1 MSRNTRIG
9 LDLLVI
15 TLGCALYGFGLV
27 YINIA
32 NHLAEGGVTGITL
45 LIRYWWGLDPA
56 YSTVLLN
63 IPLLIV
69 GYKFLGKRALAYT
82 IYGTLMLSAWL
93 WSWQRVPLSI
103 DIHHDLFISGV
114 LAGLFGGFGS
124 GIIYRHGGTTGG
136 TDVVARILEQQT
148 GVPMGR
154 TLLIFD
160 AIVLTVSLTYLNIEL
175 MMYTLLGAYVFSR
188 IVNFTLDGA
197 YAAKGVLV
205 VSDHSQAIAT
215 AIMDELERG
224 TTFLHA
230 EGGFAHDRKQV
241 VYAVVASSEIAHT
254 KRLIEAIDPRAFIS
268 ILDVHEALGE
278 GFTYQ
283 KKRRRLLFGH

>member
-1 MSRNTRIG
+1 
-9 LDLLVI
+9 
-15 TLGCALYGFGLV
+15 
-27 YINIA
+27 
-32 NHLAEGGVTGITL
+32 
-45 LIRYWWGLDPA
+45 
-56 YSTVLLN
+56 
-63 IPLLIV
+63 
-69 GYKFLGKRALAYT
+69 
-82 IYGTLMLSAWL
+82 
-93 WSWQRVPLSI
+93 
-103 DIHHDLFISGV
+103 
-114 LAGLFGGFGS
+114 
-124 GIIYRHGGTTGG
+124 
-136 TDVVARILEQQT
+136 
-148 GVPMGR
+148 
-154 TLLIFD
+154 
-160 AIVLTVSLTYLNIEL
+160 